1 VSIKPDA
8 YPKLHLHHRQPFCH
22 GLAIGKQA
30 KNCRIK
36 LLNARTIWKG
46 GFQMTGERIYL
57 DYAAT
62 TPLDPR
68 VLEAM
73 MPYMTEQFGNP
84 NSIHSFGREVRR
96 AIDEAREKI
105 AQLLNCQPSE
115 IVFTSGGTESDN
127 LALRGIVEAY
137 RHKGNHIVTTVIE
150 HHAVLRTCK
159 ALEDM
164 GFSATYL
171 PVDEH
176 GLVSP
181 EQVAEAVN
189 ERTILVSVMH
199 ANNEIGTIEPVAEI
213 VKAVKEK
220 CPDII
225 VHTDA
230 VQTVGHIP
238 VDIQGLGVDL
248 LSFSAHKFYGPK
260 GVGGLFVRR
269 GVRLVPQITGGGQ
282 ERNRRSGTENVAG
295 IVGMAKALEFAVEEI
310 PTELPRLQTLR
321 DELIAGVLSLIP
333 DSRLNGHPTLRLPH
347 NANFS
352 FRGVEGEA
360 LLLQLDLNGIA
371 ASSGSACSSGSLEPS
386 HVLLALGLDY
396 ELAIG
401 SLRLTLGRFTTCE
414 HILRLLDL
422 LPIVVEK
429 LRALKGSLRI

>member
-1 VSIKPDA
+1 MD
-8 YPKLHLHHRQPFCH
+8 
-22 GLAIGKQA
+22 GD
-30 KNCRIK
+30 
-36 LLNARTIWKG
+36 
-46 GFQMTGERIYL
+46 RIYL

-73 MPYMTEQFGNP
+73 LPYMTKRFGNP
-84 NSIHSFGREVRR
+84 NSIHSFGREARL

-127 LALRGIVEAY
+127 LALRGIAEAY
-137 RHKGNHIVTTVIE
+137 RQKGNHIITTAIE

-164 GFSATYL
+164 GFSVTYL

-220 CPDII
+220 RPDIL

-230 VQTVGHIP
+230 VQTVGHIS
-238 VDIQGLGVDL
+238 VDIQELGVDL

-260 GVGGLFVRR
+260 GVGGLFIRK
-269 GVRLVPQITGGGQ
+269 GVRLVPQLTGGGQ

-295 IVGMAKALEFAVEEI
+295 IVGMAKALEIAIAEMSN
-310 PTELPRLQTLR
+310 ELPRLQSLR
-321 DELIAGVLSLIP
+321 DELIAGVLNRIP
-333 DSRLNGHPTLRLPH
+333 DSRLNGHPTQRLPH

-352 FRGVEGEA
+352 FRGIDSET
-360 LLLQLDLNGIA
+360 LLLQLDMHGIA

-396 ELAIG
+396 ELAIS
-401 SLRLTLGRFTTCE
+401 SLRLTLGRFTSRE
-414 HILRLLDL
+414 HILRVLDL
-422 LPIVVEK
+422 LPNIVER
-429 LRALKGSLRI
+429 LRALSRSLRV

>member
-1 VSIKPDA
+1 MD
-8 YPKLHLHHRQPFCH
+8 
-22 GLAIGKQA
+22 GD
-30 KNCRIK
+30 
-36 LLNARTIWKG
+36 
-46 GFQMTGERIYL
+46 RIYL

-73 MPYMTEQFGNP
+73 LPYMTERFGNP
-84 NSIHSFGREVRR
+84 NSIHSFGREARL

-127 LALRGIVEAY
+127 LALRGIAEAY
-137 RHKGNHIVTTVIE
+137 RQKGNHIITTAIE

-164 GFSATYL
+164 GFSVTYL

-220 CPDII
+220 RPDIL

-230 VQTVGHIP
+230 VQTVGHIS
-238 VDIQGLGVDL
+238 VDIQELGVDL

-260 GVGGLFVRR
+260 GVGGLFIRK
-269 GVRLVPQITGGGQ
+269 GVRLVPQLTGGGQ

-295 IVGMAKALEFAVEEI
+295 IVGMAKALEIAIAEMSN
-310 PTELPRLQTLR
+310 ELPRLQSLR
-321 DELIAGVLSLIP
+321 DELIAGVLNRIP
-333 DSRLNGHPTLRLPH
+333 DSRLNGHPTQRLPH

-352 FRGVEGEA
+352 FRGIDSET
-360 LLLQLDLNGIA
+360 LLLQLDMHGIA

-396 ELAIG
+396 ELAIS
-401 SLRLTLGRFTTCE
+401 SLRLTLGRFTSHE
-414 HILRLLDL
+414 HILRVLDL
-422 LPIVVEK
+422 LPNIVER
-429 LRALKGSLRI
+429 LRALSRSLRV

>member
-1 VSIKPDA
+1 
-8 YPKLHLHHRQPFCH
+8 
-22 GLAIGKQA
+22 
-30 KNCRIK
+30 
-36 LLNARTIWKG
+36 
-46 GFQMTGERIYL
+46 MTEERIYL

-73 MPYMTEQFGNP
+73 MPYMTEHFGNP
-84 NSIHSFGREVRR
+84 NSIHSFGREARR

-127 LALRGIVEAY
+127 LVLRGVAEAY
-137 RHKGNHIVTTVIE
+137 RHKGNHIVTTAIE

-164 GFSATYL
+164 GFFVTYL

-176 GLVSP
+176 GLISP

-199 ANNEIGTIEPVAEI
+199 ANNEIGTIEPIAEI
-213 VKAVKEK
+213 VRAVKEK
-220 CPDII
+220 RPDII

-238 VDIQGLGVDL
+238 VDIQELGVDL

-260 GVGGLFVRR
+260 GIGGLFVRK

-282 ERNRRSGTENVAG
+282 ERNRRSGTENVAA
-295 IVGMAKALEFAVEEI
+295 IVGMAKALELAVEEM
-310 PTELPRLQTLR
+310 PTELPRLQALR
-321 DELIAGVLSLIP
+321 DELITGVLSRIP
-333 DSRLNGHPTLRLPH
+333 ETRLNGHPTLRLPH

-352 FRGVEGEA
+352 FRGIEGEA

-401 SLRLTLGRFTTCE
+401 SLRITLGRFTTRE

-422 LPIVVEK
+422 LPKVVEK
-429 LRALKGSLRI
+429 LRALRGSLRV

>member
-1 VSIKPDA
+1 MSE
-8 YPKLHLHHRQPFCH
+8 
-22 GLAIGKQA
+22 
-30 KNCRIK
+30 
-36 LLNARTIWKG
+36 
-46 GFQMTGERIYL
+46 ERIYF

-73 MPYMTEQFGNP
+73 LPYMTEHFGNP
-84 NSIHSFGREVRR
+84 NSIHSFGREARR
-96 AIDEAREKI
+96 AVDEAREKI
-105 AQLLNCQPSE
+105 AQLLNCQPGE

-127 LALRGIVEAY
+127 LALRSVAEAY
-137 RHKGNHIVTTVIE
+137 RHKGNHIVTTAIE

-159 ALEDM
+159 ALEDK
-164 GFSATYL
+164 GFSVTYL

-199 ANNEIGTIEPVAEI
+199 ANNEIGTIEPIAEI

-220 CPDII
+220 HPDIL

-238 VDIQGLGVDL
+238 VDIQELGVDL

-260 GVGGLFVRR
+260 GVGGLFVRK

-282 ERNRRSGTENVAG
+282 ERNRRSGTENVAA
-295 IVGMAKALEFAVEEI
+295 IVGMARALELAVEEMPI
-310 PTELPRLQTLR
+310 ELPRLQALR
-321 DELIAGVLSLIP
+321 NELIAGVLDSIP
-333 DSRLNGHPTLRLPH
+333 CSRLNGHPTLRLPH

-352 FRGVEGEA
+352 FRGIEGES

-401 SLRLTLGRFTTCE
+401 SLRITLGRFTARE

-422 LPIVVEK
+422 LQVLIEK
-429 LRALKGSLRI
+429 LRAHSRSRKFEGMGFPSA

>member
-1 VSIKPDA
+1 MD
-8 YPKLHLHHRQPFCH
+8 
-22 GLAIGKQA
+22 GD
-30 KNCRIK
+30 
-36 LLNARTIWKG
+36 
-46 GFQMTGERIYL
+46 RIYL

-73 MPYMTEQFGNP
+73 LPYMTERFGNP
-84 NSIHSFGREVRR
+84 NSIHSFGREARL

-127 LALRGIVEAY
+127 LALRGIAEAY
-137 RHKGNHIVTTVIE
+137 RQKGNHIITTAIE

-164 GFSATYL
+164 GFSVTYL
-171 PVDEH
+171 SVDEH

-220 CPDII
+220 RPDTL

-230 VQTVGHIP
+230 VQTVGHIS
-238 VDIQGLGVDL
+238 VDIQELGVDL

-260 GVGGLFVRR
+260 GVGGLFIRK
-269 GVRLVPQITGGGQ
+269 GVRLVPQLTGGGQ

-295 IVGMAKALEFAVEEI
+295 IVSMAKALEIAIAEMSN
-310 PTELPRLQTLR
+310 ELPRLQSLR
-321 DELIAGVLSLIP
+321 DELIAGVLNRIP
-333 DSRLNGHPTLRLPH
+333 DSRLNGHPTQRLPH

-352 FRGVEGEA
+352 FRGIDSET
-360 LLLQLDLNGIA
+360 LLLQLDMHGIA

-396 ELAIG
+396 ELAIS
-401 SLRLTLGRFTTCE
+401 SLRLTLGRFTSHE
-414 HILRLLDL
+414 HILRVLDL
-422 LPIVVEK
+422 LPNIVER
-429 LRALKGSLRI
+429 LRALSRSLRV

>member
-1 VSIKPDA
+1 
-8 YPKLHLHHRQPFCH
+8 
-22 GLAIGKQA
+22 
-30 KNCRIK
+30 
-36 LLNARTIWKG
+36 
-46 GFQMTGERIYL
+46 MTEERIYL

-73 MPYMTEQFGNP
+73 MPYMTEHFGNP
-84 NSIHSFGREVRR
+84 NSIHSFGREARR

-127 LALRGIVEAY
+127 LALRGVAEAY
-137 RHKGNHIVTTVIE
+137 RHKGNHIVTTAIE
-150 HHAVLRTCK
+150 HHAILRTCK

-164 GFSATYL
+164 GFFVTYL

-199 ANNEIGTIEPVAEI
+199 ANNEIGTIEPIAEI
-213 VKAVKEK
+213 VRAVKEK
-220 CPDII
+220 RPDTI

-238 VDIQGLGVDL
+238 VDIQELGVDL

-260 GVGGLFVRR
+260 GIGGLFVRK

-282 ERNRRSGTENVAG
+282 ERNRRSGTENVAA
-295 IVGMAKALEFAVEEI
+295 IVGMAKALELAVEEM
-310 PTELPRLQTLR
+310 PTELPRLQALR
-321 DELIAGVLSLIP
+321 DELITGVLSRIP
-333 DSRLNGHPTLRLPH
+333 ETRLNGHPTLRLPH

-352 FRGVEGEA
+352 FRGIEGEA

-401 SLRLTLGRFTTCE
+401 SLRITLGRFTTRE

-422 LPIVVEK
+422 LPKVVEK
-429 LRALKGSLRI
+429 LRALRGSLRV

>member
-1 VSIKPDA
+1 MD
-8 YPKLHLHHRQPFCH
+8 
-22 GLAIGKQA
+22 GD
-30 KNCRIK
+30 
-36 LLNARTIWKG
+36 
-46 GFQMTGERIYL
+46 RIYL

-73 MPYMTEQFGNP
+73 LPYMTERFGNP
-84 NSIHSFGREVRR
+84 NSIHSFGREARL

-127 LALRGIVEAY
+127 LALRGVAEAY
-137 RHKGNHIVTTVIE
+137 RQKGNHIITTAIE

-164 GFSATYL
+164 GFSVTYL

-220 CPDII
+220 RPDIL

-230 VQTVGHIP
+230 VQTVGHIS
-238 VDIQGLGVDL
+238 VDIQELGVDL

-260 GVGGLFVRR
+260 GVGGLFIRK
-269 GVRLVPQITGGGQ
+269 GVRLVPQLTGGGQ
-282 ERNRRSGTENVAG
+282 GRNRRSGTENVAG
-295 IVGMAKALEFAVEEI
+295 IVGMAKALEIAIAEMSN
-310 PTELPRLQTLR
+310 ELPRLQSLR
-321 DELIAGVLSLIP
+321 DELIAGVLNRIP
-333 DSRLNGHPTLRLPH
+333 DSRLNGHPTQRLPH

-352 FRGVEGEA
+352 FRGIDSET
-360 LLLQLDLNGIA
+360 LLLQLDMHGIA

-396 ELAIG
+396 ELAIS
-401 SLRLTLGRFTTCE
+401 SLRLTLGRFTSHE
-414 HILRLLDL
+414 HILRVLDL
-422 LPIVVEK
+422 LPNIVER
-429 LRALKGSLRI
+429 LRALSRSLRV

>member
-1 VSIKPDA
+1 MD
-8 YPKLHLHHRQPFCH
+8 
-22 GLAIGKQA
+22 
-30 KNCRIK
+30 
-36 LLNARTIWKG
+36 
-46 GFQMTGERIYL
+46 GERIYL

-73 MPYMTEQFGNP
+73 LPYMTEQFGNP
-84 NSIHSFGREVRR
+84 NSIHSFGREARLAV
-96 AIDEAREKI
+96 DEAREKI

-127 LALRGIVEAY
+127 LALRGVAEAY
-137 RHKGNHIVTTVIE
+137 GHKGNHIVTTAIE
-150 HHAVLRTCK
+150 HHAVLRTCR
-159 ALEDM
+159 ALEDK
-164 GFSATYL
+164 GFSVTYL

-176 GLVSP
+176 GLVFP

-189 ERTILVSVMH
+189 EKTVLVSIMH
-199 ANNEIGTIEPVAEI
+199 ANNEIGTIEPIAKI

-220 CPDII
+220 RPDIV

-238 VDIQGLGVDL
+238 VDIQELGVDL

-260 GVGGLFVRR
+260 GIGGLFVRK
-269 GVRLVPQITGGGQ
+269 GVRLVPQVTGGGQ

-295 IVGMAKALEFAVEEI
+295 IVGMARALELAVEEM
-310 PTELPRLQTLR
+310 PTELPRLQALR
-321 DELIAGVLSLIP
+321 DELIEGVLNSVP
-333 DSRLNGHPTLRLPH
+333 ESRLNGHPNLRLPH

-352 FRGVEGEA
+352 FRGIDGET
-360 LLLQLDLNGIA
+360 LLLQLDMHGIA

-401 SLRLTLGRFTTCE
+401 SLRITLGRFTTRE
-414 HILRLLDL
+414 HIVRLLDL
-422 LPIVVEK
+422 LPKVVEK
-429 LRALKGSLRI
+429 LRAIRGSLKV

>member
-1 VSIKPDA
+1 MS
-8 YPKLHLHHRQPFCH
+8 
-22 GLAIGKQA
+22 
-30 KNCRIK
+30 
-36 LLNARTIWKG
+36 
-46 GFQMTGERIYL
+46 GERIYL

-62 TPLDPR
+62 TPPDPR

-73 MPYMTEQFGNP
+73 LPYMTEHFGNP
-84 NSIHSFGREVRR
+84 NSIHSFGRKARL

-105 AQLLNCQPSE
+105 AYLLNCQPSE

-127 LALRGIVEAY
+127 LALRGVAEAY
-137 RHKGNHIVTTVIE
+137 RQKGNHIVTTTIE

-159 ALEDM
+159 ALEDI
-164 GFSATYL
+164 GFSVTYL

-181 EQVAEAVN
+181 EQFAEAIN
-189 ERTILVSVMH
+189 ERTILVSIMH
-199 ANNEIGTIEPVAEI
+199 ANNEIGTIEPIAEI

-220 CPDII
+220 RPEII

-238 VDIQGLGVDL
+238 VDIQELGVDL

-260 GVGGLFVRR
+260 GVGGLFVRK
-269 GVRLVPQITGGGQ
+269 GVRLLPQITGGGQ

-295 IVGMAKALEFAVEEI
+295 IVGMAKALEIAVKEM
-310 PTELPRLQTLR
+310 PTELPKLQSLR
-321 DELIAGVLSLIP
+321 DELIAGVLRVIT
-333 DSRLNGHPTLRLPH
+333 DSRLNGHPTQRLPH

-352 FRGVEGEA
+352 FRGIEGEV
-360 LLLQLDLNGIA
+360 LLLQLDMNGIA

-386 HVLLALGLDY
+386 HVLLSLGLDY

-401 SLRLTLGRFTTCE
+401 SLRLTLGRFTTRE
-414 HILRLLDL
+414 HILRVLDL
-422 LPIVVEK
+422 LPDIVER
-429 LRALKGSLRI
+429 LRALNRSFKV

>member
-1 VSIKPDA
+1 MD
-8 YPKLHLHHRQPFCH
+8 
-22 GLAIGKQA
+22 GD
-30 KNCRIK
+30 
-36 LLNARTIWKG
+36 
-46 GFQMTGERIYL
+46 RIYL

-73 MPYMTEQFGNP
+73 LPYMTERFGNP
-84 NSIHSFGREVRR
+84 NSIHSFGREARL

-127 LALRGIVEAY
+127 LALRGIAEAY
-137 RHKGNHIVTTVIE
+137 RQKGNHIITTAIE

-164 GFSATYL
+164 GFSVTYL

-220 CPDII
+220 RPDIL

-230 VQTVGHIP
+230 VQTVGHIS
-238 VDIQGLGVDL
+238 VDIQELGVDL

-260 GVGGLFVRR
+260 GVGGLFIRK
-269 GVRLVPQITGGGQ
+269 GVRLVPQLTGGGQ

-295 IVGMAKALEFAVEEI
+295 IVGMAKALEIAIAEMSN
-310 PTELPRLQTLR
+310 ELPRIQSLR
-321 DELIAGVLSLIP
+321 DELIAGVLNRIP
-333 DSRLNGHPTLRLPH
+333 DSRLNGHPTQRLPH

-352 FRGVEGEA
+352 FRGIDSET
-360 LLLQLDLNGIA
+360 LLLQLDMHGIA

-396 ELAIG
+396 ELAIS
-401 SLRLTLGRFTTCE
+401 SLRLTLGRFTSHE
-414 HILRLLDL
+414 HILRVLDL
-422 LPIVVEK
+422 LPNIVER
-429 LRALKGSLRI
+429 LRALSRSLRV

>member
-1 VSIKPDA
+1 
-8 YPKLHLHHRQPFCH
+8 
-22 GLAIGKQA
+22 
-30 KNCRIK
+30 
-36 LLNARTIWKG
+36 
-46 GFQMTGERIYL
+46 MTEERIYL

-62 TPLDPR
+62 TPLDRR

-73 MPYMTEQFGNP
+73 MPYMTEHFGNP
-84 NSIHSFGREVRR
+84 NSIHSFGREARR

-127 LALRGIVEAY
+127 LALRGVAEAY
-137 RHKGNHIVTTVIE
+137 RHKGNHIVTTAIE
-150 HHAVLRTCK
+150 HHAILRTCK

-164 GFSATYL
+164 GFFVTYL

-199 ANNEIGTIEPVAEI
+199 ANNEIGTIEPIAEI
-213 VKAVKEK
+213 VRAVKEK
-220 CPDII
+220 RPDTI

-238 VDIQGLGVDL
+238 VDIQELGVDL

-260 GVGGLFVRR
+260 GIGGLFVRK

-282 ERNRRSGTENVAG
+282 ERNRRSGTENVAA
-295 IVGMAKALEFAVEEI
+295 IVGMAKALELAVEEM
-310 PTELPRLQTLR
+310 PTELPRLQALR
-321 DELIAGVLSLIP
+321 DELITGVLSRIP
-333 DSRLNGHPTLRLPH
+333 ETRLNGHPTLRLPH

-352 FRGVEGEA
+352 FRGIEGEA

-401 SLRLTLGRFTTCE
+401 SLRITLGRFTTRK

-422 LPIVVEK
+422 LPKVVEK
-429 LRALKGSLRI
+429 LRALRGSLRV

>member
-1 VSIKPDA
+1 
-8 YPKLHLHHRQPFCH
+8 
-22 GLAIGKQA
+22 
-30 KNCRIK
+30 
-36 LLNARTIWKG
+36 
-46 GFQMTGERIYL
+46 MTEERIYL

-73 MPYMTEQFGNP
+73 MPYMTEHFGNP
-84 NSIHSFGREVRR
+84 NSIHSFGREARR

-127 LALRGIVEAY
+127 LALRGVAEAY
-137 RHKGNHIVTTVIE
+137 RHKGNHIVTTAIE

-164 GFSATYL
+164 GFFVTYL

-199 ANNEIGTIEPVAEI
+199 ANNEIGTIEPIAEI
-213 VKAVKEK
+213 VRAVKEK
-220 CPDII
+220 RPDTI

-238 VDIQGLGVDL
+238 VDIQELGVDL

-260 GVGGLFVRR
+260 GIGGLFVRK

-282 ERNRRSGTENVAG
+282 ERNRRSGTENVAA
-295 IVGMAKALEFAVEEI
+295 IVGMAKALELAVEEM
-310 PTELPRLQTLR
+310 PTELPRLQAIR
-321 DELIAGVLSLIP
+321 DELITGVLNRIP
-333 DSRLNGHPTLRLPH
+333 ETRLNGHPTLRLPH

-352 FRGVEGEA
+352 FRGIEGEA

-401 SLRLTLGRFTTCE
+401 SLRITLGRFTTRE

-422 LPIVVEK
+422 LPKVVEK
-429 LRALKGSLRI
+429 LRALRGSLRV

>member
-1 VSIKPDA
+1 
-8 YPKLHLHHRQPFCH
+8 
-22 GLAIGKQA
+22 
-30 KNCRIK
+30 
-36 LLNARTIWKG
+36 
-46 GFQMTGERIYL
+46 MTEERIYL

-73 MPYMTEQFGNP
+73 MPYMTEHFGNP
-84 NSIHSFGREVRR
+84 NSIHSFGREARR

-127 LALRGIVEAY
+127 LALRGVAEAY
-137 RHKGNHIVTTVIE
+137 RHKGNHIVTTAIE

-164 GFSATYL
+164 GFFVTYL

-181 EQVAEAVN
+181 EQVAEAVS
-189 ERTILVSVMH
+189 ERTILISVMH
-199 ANNEIGTIEPVAEI
+199 ANNEIGTIEPITEI
-213 VKAVKEK
+213 VRVVKEK
-220 CPDII
+220 RPDTI

-238 VDIQGLGVDL
+238 VDIQELGVDL

-260 GVGGLFVRR
+260 GIGGLFVRK

-282 ERNRRSGTENVAG
+282 ERNRRSGTENVAA
-295 IVGMAKALEFAVEEI
+295 IVGMAKALELAVEEM
-310 PTELPRLQTLR
+310 PTELPRLQALR
-321 DELIAGVLSLIP
+321 DELITGVLSRIP
-333 DSRLNGHPTLRLPH
+333 ETRLNGHPTLRLPH

-352 FRGVEGEA
+352 FRGIEGEA

-401 SLRLTLGRFTTCE
+401 SLRITLGRFTTRE

-422 LPIVVEK
+422 LPKVVEK
-429 LRALKGSLRI
+429 LRALRGSLRV

>member
-1 VSIKPDA
+1 
-8 YPKLHLHHRQPFCH
+8 
-22 GLAIGKQA
+22 
-30 KNCRIK
+30 
-36 LLNARTIWKG
+36 
-46 GFQMTGERIYL
+46 MTGERIYL

-62 TPLDPR
+62 TPFDPR

-73 MPYMTEQFGNP
+73 MPYMTEHFGNP
-84 NSIHSFGREVRR
+84 NSIHSFGREARR

-127 LALRGIVEAY
+127 LALRGVAEAY
-137 RHKGNHIVTTVIE
+137 RHKGNHIVTTAIE
-150 HHAVLRTCK
+150 HHAILRTCK

-164 GFSATYL
+164 GFFVTYL

-181 EQVAEAVN
+181 EQVAEVVN

-199 ANNEIGTIEPVAEI
+199 ANNEIGTIEPITEI
-213 VKAVKEK
+213 VRVVKEK
-220 CPDII
+220 RPDTI

-238 VDIQGLGVDL
+238 VDIQELGVDL

-260 GVGGLFVRR
+260 GIGGLFVRK

-282 ERNRRSGTENVAG
+282 ERNRRSGTENVAA
-295 IVGMAKALEFAVEEI
+295 IVGMAKALELAVEEM
-310 PTELPRLQTLR
+310 PTELPRLQALR
-321 DELIAGVLSLIP
+321 DELITGVLSRIP
-333 DSRLNGHPTLRLPH
+333 ETRLNGHPTLRLPH

-352 FRGVEGEA
+352 FRGIEGEA

-401 SLRLTLGRFTTCE
+401 SLRITLGRFTTRE

-422 LPIVVEK
+422 LPKVVEK
-429 LRALKGSLRI
+429 LRALRGSLRV

>member
-1 VSIKPDA
+1 MSE
-8 YPKLHLHHRQPFCH
+8 
-22 GLAIGKQA
+22 
-30 KNCRIK
+30 
-36 LLNARTIWKG
+36 
-46 GFQMTGERIYL
+46 ERIYF

-73 MPYMTEQFGNP
+73 LPYMTEHFGNP
-84 NSIHSFGREVRR
+84 NSIHSFGREARR

-105 AQLLNCQPSE
+105 AQLLNCQPGE

-127 LALRGIVEAY
+127 LALRSVAEAY
-137 RHKGNHIVTTVIE
+137 RHKGNHIVTTAIE

-159 ALEDM
+159 ALEDK
-164 GFSATYL
+164 GFSVTYL

-176 GLVSP
+176 GLVFP

-199 ANNEIGTIEPVAEI
+199 ANNEIGTIEPIAEI

-220 CPDII
+220 HPDIL

-238 VDIQGLGVDL
+238 VDIQELGVDL

-260 GVGGLFVRR
+260 GVGGLFVRK

-282 ERNRRSGTENVAG
+282 ERNRRSGTENVAA
-295 IVGMAKALEFAVEEI
+295 IVGMARALELAVEEI
-310 PTELPRLQTLR
+310 PIELPRLQALR
-321 DELIAGVLSLIP
+321 NELIAGVLDSIP
-333 DSRLNGHPTLRLPH
+333 CSRLNGHPTLRLPH

-352 FRGVEGEA
+352 FRGIEGES

-386 HVLLALGLDY
+386 HVLLALSLDY

-401 SLRLTLGRFTTCE
+401 SLRITLGRFTARE

-422 LPIVVEK
+422 LQVLIEK
-429 LRALKGSLRI
+429 LRAHSRSRKFEGMGFPSA

>member
-1 VSIKPDA
+1 
-8 YPKLHLHHRQPFCH
+8 
-22 GLAIGKQA
+22 
-30 KNCRIK
+30 
-36 LLNARTIWKG
+36 
-46 GFQMTGERIYL
+46 MTEERIYL

-73 MPYMTEQFGNP
+73 MPYMTEHFGNP
-84 NSIHSFGREVRR
+84 NSIHSFGREARR

-127 LALRGIVEAY
+127 LALRGVAEAY
-137 RHKGNHIVTTVIE
+137 RHKGNHIVTTAIE

-164 GFSATYL
+164 GFFVTYL

-199 ANNEIGTIEPVAEI
+199 ANNEIGTIEPIAEI
-213 VKAVKEK
+213 VRAVKEK
-220 CPDII
+220 RPDTI

-238 VDIQGLGVDL
+238 VDIQELGVDL

-260 GVGGLFVRR
+260 GIGGLFVRK

-282 ERNRRSGTENVAG
+282 ERNRRSGTENVAA
-295 IVGMAKALEFAVEEI
+295 IVGMAKALELAVEEM
-310 PTELPRLQTLR
+310 PTELPRLQALR
-321 DELIAGVLSLIP
+321 DELITGVLSRIP
-333 DSRLNGHPTLRLPH
+333 ETRLNGHPTLRLPQ

-352 FRGVEGEA
+352 FRGIEGEA

-401 SLRLTLGRFTTCE
+401 SLRITLGRFTTRE

-422 LPIVVEK
+422 LPKVVEK
-429 LRALKGSLRI
+429 LRALRGSLRV

>member
-1 VSIKPDA
+1 
-8 YPKLHLHHRQPFCH
+8 
-22 GLAIGKQA
+22 
-30 KNCRIK
+30 
-36 LLNARTIWKG
+36 
-46 GFQMTGERIYL
+46 MTGKRIYL
-57 DYAAT
+57 DYTAT

-73 MPYMTEQFGNP
+73 MPYMTEHFGNP
-84 NSIHSFGREVRR
+84 NSIHSFGREARR

-164 GFSATYL
+164 GFSVTYL

-176 GLVSP
+176 GLISP

-199 ANNEIGTIEPVAEI
+199 ANNEIGTIEPIAGI
-213 VKAVKEK
+213 VRAVKEK
-220 CPDII
+220 CPDTI

-238 VDIQGLGVDL
+238 VDIQELGVDL

-260 GVGGLFVRR
+260 GIGGLFVRK

-282 ERNRRSGTENVAG
+282 ERNRRSGTENVAA
-295 IVGMAKALEFAVEEI
+295 IVGMAKALELAVEEM
-310 PTELPRLQTLR
+310 PTELPLLQALR
-321 DELIAGVLSLIP
+321 DELITGVLNRIP
-333 DSRLNGHPTLRLPH
+333 ETRLNGHPTLRLPH

-401 SLRLTLGRFTTCE
+401 SLRITLGRFTTRE

-422 LPIVVEK
+422 LPKVVEK
-429 LRALKGSLRI
+429 LRALRGSLRV

>member
-1 VSIKPDA
+1 
-8 YPKLHLHHRQPFCH
+8 
-22 GLAIGKQA
+22 
-30 KNCRIK
+30 
-36 LLNARTIWKG
+36 
-46 GFQMTGERIYL
+46 MTEERIYL

-68 VLEAM
+68 VLEVM
-73 MPYMTEQFGNP
+73 MPYMTEHFGNP
-84 NSIHSFGREVRR
+84 NSIHSFGREARR

-127 LALRGIVEAY
+127 LALRGVAEAY
-137 RHKGNHIVTTVIE
+137 RHKGNHIVTTAIE

-164 GFSATYL
+164 GFFVTYL

-199 ANNEIGTIEPVAEI
+199 ANNEIGTIEPIAEI
-213 VKAVKEK
+213 VRAVKEK
-220 CPDII
+220 RPDTI

-238 VDIQGLGVDL
+238 VDIQELGVDL

-260 GVGGLFVRR
+260 GIGGLFVRK

-282 ERNRRSGTENVAG
+282 ERNRRSGTENVAA
-295 IVGMAKALEFAVEEI
+295 IVGMAKALELAVEEM
-310 PTELPRLQTLR
+310 PTELPRLQALR
-321 DELIAGVLSLIP
+321 DELITGVLSRIP
-333 DSRLNGHPTLRLPH
+333 ETRLNGHPTLRLPH

-352 FRGVEGEA
+352 FRGIEGEA

-401 SLRLTLGRFTTCE
+401 SLRITLGRFTTHE

-422 LPIVVEK
+422 LPKVVEK
-429 LRALKGSLRI
+429 LRALRGSLRV

>member
-1 VSIKPDA
+1 
-8 YPKLHLHHRQPFCH
+8 
-22 GLAIGKQA
+22 
-30 KNCRIK
+30 
-36 LLNARTIWKG
+36 
-46 GFQMTGERIYL
+46 MTEERIYL

-73 MPYMTEQFGNP
+73 MPYMTEHFGNP
-84 NSIHSFGREVRR
+84 NSIHSFGREARR

-127 LALRGIVEAY
+127 LALRGVAEAY
-137 RHKGNHIVTTVIE
+137 RHKGNHIVTTAIE

-164 GFSATYL
+164 GFFVTYL

-176 GLVSP
+176 GLISP

-199 ANNEIGTIEPVAEI
+199 ANNEIGTIEPIAEI
-213 VKAVKEK
+213 VRAVKEK
-220 CPDII
+220 RPDTI

-238 VDIQGLGVDL
+238 VDIQELGVDL

-260 GVGGLFVRR
+260 GIGGLFVRK

-282 ERNRRSGTENVAG
+282 ERNRRSGTENVAA
-295 IVGMAKALEFAVEEI
+295 IVGMAKALELAVEEM
-310 PTELPRLQTLR
+310 PTELPRLQALR
-321 DELIAGVLSLIP
+321 DELITGVLSRIP
-333 DSRLNGHPTLRLPH
+333 ETRLNGHPTLRLPH

-352 FRGVEGEA
+352 FRGIEGEA

-401 SLRLTLGRFTTCE
+401 SLRITLGRFTTRE

-422 LPIVVEK
+422 LPKVVEK
-429 LRALKGSLRI
+429 LRALRGSLRV

>member
-1 VSIKPDA
+1 
-8 YPKLHLHHRQPFCH
+8 
-22 GLAIGKQA
+22 
-30 KNCRIK
+30 
-36 LLNARTIWKG
+36 
-46 GFQMTGERIYL
+46 MTEERIYL

-73 MPYMTEQFGNP
+73 MPYMTEHFGNP
-84 NSIHSFGREVRR
+84 NSIHSFGREARR

-127 LALRGIVEAY
+127 LALRGVAEAY

-164 GFSATYL
+164 GFFVTYL

-199 ANNEIGTIEPVAEI
+199 ANNEIGTIEPIAEI
-213 VKAVKEK
+213 VRAVREK
-220 CPDII
+220 RPDTM

-238 VDIQGLGVDL
+238 VDIQELGVDL

-260 GVGGLFVRR
+260 GIGGLFVRK

-282 ERNRRSGTENVAG
+282 ERNRRSGTENVAA
-295 IVGMAKALEFAVEEI
+295 IVGMAKALELAVEEM
-310 PTELPRLQTLR
+310 PTELPRLQALR
-321 DELIAGVLSLIP
+321 DELITGVLSRIP
-333 DSRLNGHPTLRLPH
+333 ETRLNGHPTLRLPH

-352 FRGVEGEA
+352 FRGIEGEA

-401 SLRLTLGRFTTCE
+401 SLRITLGRFTTRE

-422 LPIVVEK
+422 LPEVVEK
-429 LRALKGSLRI
+429 LRALRGSLRV

>member
-1 VSIKPDA
+1 MSE
-8 YPKLHLHHRQPFCH
+8 
-22 GLAIGKQA
+22 
-30 KNCRIK
+30 
-36 LLNARTIWKG
+36 
-46 GFQMTGERIYL
+46 ERIYL

-73 MPYMTEQFGNP
+73 LPYMTEHFGNP
-84 NSIHSFGREVRR
+84 NSIHSFGREARR
-96 AIDEAREKI
+96 AVDEAREKI
-105 AQLLNCQPSE
+105 AQLLNCQPGE

-127 LALRGIVEAY
+127 LALRSVAEAY
-137 RHKGNHIVTTVIE
+137 RHKGNHIVTTAIE

-159 ALEDM
+159 ALEDK
-164 GFSATYL
+164 GFSVTYL

-176 GLVSP
+176 GLVFP

-199 ANNEIGTIEPVAEI
+199 ANNEIGTIEPIAEI

-220 CPDII
+220 HPDIL

-238 VDIQGLGVDL
+238 VDIQELGVDL

-260 GVGGLFVRR
+260 GVGGLFVRK

-282 ERNRRSGTENVAG
+282 ERNRRSGTENVAA
-295 IVGMAKALEFAVEEI
+295 IVGMARALELAVEEMPI
-310 PTELPRLQTLR
+310 ELPRLQALR
-321 DELIAGVLSLIP
+321 NELIAGVLDSIP
-333 DSRLNGHPTLRLPH
+333 CSRLNGHPTLRLPH

-352 FRGVEGEA
+352 FRGIEGES

-386 HVLLALGLDY
+386 HVLLALSLDY

-401 SLRLTLGRFTTCE
+401 SLRITLGRFTARE

-422 LPIVVEK
+422 LQVLIEK
-429 LRALKGSLRI
+429 LRAHSRSRKFEGMGFPSA